1 MSLYICQNTTKYTT
15 KSEPQCKLWTL
26 GYNNG
31 GNVHSSIVTNVP
43 LWCRILIEGKDVPTW
58 KQEVDGKLYLP
69 FNFVMNLRSV
79 LKTKLSFSK
88 AGMEV
93 IPGGTSGKEPVCQC
107 RRHKRR
113 GSIPD
118 LGRSPGEGR
127 GNPLQYSCLQNP
139 MDRGTWWATVYRTSK
154 SQAWLKPL
162 STAQHMEK
170 QKGLEKRNW
179 NPLLLFLFFI
189 LLHYMY

>member
-1 MSLYICQNTTKYTT
+1 MNRRAKSIFRVMKPTLRSTIRITTALYICQNTTKCTT
-15 KSEPQCKLWTL
+15 KREPQWKLWTL

-58 KQEVDGKLYLP
+58 KQEVDRKLYLS

-107 RRHKRR
+107 RRHKRQ
-113 GSIPD
+113 GSIPG
-118 LGRSPGEGR
+118 LGRSPGEGH
-127 GNPLQYSCLQNP
+127 GNPLQYPCLQKP
-139 MDRGTWWATVYRTSK
+139 MDRGIWRATVYRTSK
-154 SQAWLKPL
+154 SQV
-162 STAQHMEK
+162 
-170 QKGLEKRNW
+170 
-179 NPLLLFLFFI
+179 
-189 LLHYMY
+189 